1 MDEDDAKK
9 RLAKLIEIAAE
20 IPVVTEPPPKDPDNE
35 VWIYAAGIIS
45 CSVCAPGG
53 MDRDVVALQVNHK
66 IPTGISSKWRIS
78 DDTHFKSGETIP
90 CDCPDAPG
98 RKHWL
103 LHC

>member
-1 MDEDDAKK
+1 MGDDELENTLR
-9 RLAKLIEIAAE
+9 RLLEAAEE

-35 VWIYAAGIIS
+35 VWVYAAGIIT

-53 MDRDVVALQVNHK
+53 MDRDVIERQVNHK
-66 IPTGISSKWRIS
+66 VPTGIPSKWRIT
-78 DDTHFKSGETIP
+78 DETHFRTGETMP
-90 CDCPDAPG
+90 GDCPDAPG